1 MTKKS
6 TLKTTAAV
14 PATSDAFVDP
24 LRLEADTG
32 TDAKPRRA
40 PKRPRRG
47 RIKLPRGTAR
57 RSRRSPRA
65 PSLFRRPGRGR
76 ASPVDSRATS
86 NSVLSVNFGTVEPAA
101 VADCPA
107 DDGAAANEQAVR
119 DSGEP
124 VEAHSTGKAISVEV
138 RQDSLAVGMPVDAE
152 ATWESL
158 TAEFDALNEKGVES
172 VVGRGLVILRGRAKD
187 NPEGRPH
194 GNFGP
199 WLVDQ
204 LRLGKNKKAALWQA
218 GMFMQ
223 IAQHPIISD
232 RKYWRCLPG
241 AYRTLWELTHVPE
254 EVLVRCINEGLVHHD
269 LSRQEAERLKKE
281 VLDAESSDGE
291 KSERESSG
299 ESPKSKLPLPPIP
312 NEVAVLLKVV
322 RYFISDKILRAHM
335 GANKGV
341 SDFPSDS
348 ELDAAVQK
356 AKDEHLRM
364 RGGR

>member
-1 MTKKS
+1 MSKNTKLNAPASPALLDALVDPSLEGDNRK
-6 TLKTTAAV
+6 TLKSKQ
-14 PATSDAFVDP
+14 PA
-24 LRLEADTG
+24 RK
-32 TDAKPRRA
+32 AKGKA
-40 PKRPRRG
+40 
-47 RIKLPRGTAR
+47 KLPRGTAR
-57 RSRRSPRA
+57 RSRRPGTA
-65 PSLFRRPGRGR
+65 PSLYRQPVRGP
-76 ASPVDSRATS
+76 ALLVDARNPS
-86 NSVLSVNFGTVEPAA
+86 NSASSANDNVLPTEGSGR
-101 VADCPA
+101 PA
-107 DDGAAANEQAVR
+107 DSQFALDDEAARAAADGTR
-119 DSGEP
+119 
-124 VEAHSTGKAISVEV
+124 STGTAISVV
-138 RQDSLAVGMPVDAE
+138 AVVKPADGE

-269 LSRQEAERLKKE
+269 LSRREAERLRKE
-281 VLDAESSDGE
+281 VLGAESSDGE